1 MRGAD
6 NMEKRF
12 LSIEYENVIAMVSRV
27 FTEEHFKSTG
37 FIGYTSRCHTSENN
51 YFTRTTRHHTNRL
64 FMSNN
69 RRCYG

>member
-51 YFTRTTRHHTNRL
+51 YFT
-64 FMSNN
+64 
-69 RRCYG
+69 